1 MENSALI
8 KEKPIFIE
16 RLNLDMVTFVQGD
29 LKIQASISVFFHNVY
44 VKLTNL
50 KKAAWF
56 THKLNLTANVI
67 EQ

>member
-16 RLNLDMVTFVQGD
+16 RFNLDMVTFVQGE
-29 LKIQASISVFFHNVY
+29 ASISVFFHNVY

-56 THKLNLTANVI
+56 TYKLNLTANVI